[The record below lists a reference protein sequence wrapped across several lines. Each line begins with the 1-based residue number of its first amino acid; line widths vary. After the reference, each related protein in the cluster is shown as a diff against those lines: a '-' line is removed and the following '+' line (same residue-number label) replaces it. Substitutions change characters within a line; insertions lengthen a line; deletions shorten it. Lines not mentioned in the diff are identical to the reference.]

1 MNIFFCKGSLI
12 RAVNDKIFDDF
23 PWFFRPLYDFR
34 ESACRHWRAYSTI
47 Y

>member
-12 RAVNDKIFDDF
+12 RAVNDKVFDDF
-23 PWFFRPLYDFR
+23 PCFFRPLYDFR